1 MKYQI
6 VQIKEGRY
14 RIDFREPRSQRS
26 QRKATTA
33 TQRAGGRKETAQA
46 EEAVRQ
52 GKEAAELPNQI
63 AEISWEL
70 EAVEGLCNELVGW
83 MWTHGLL
90 KFLAFNSS
98 ESTIISTFYHF
109 EVMDIV
115 PFVLF
120 FFKVQWL
127 DFILAASSLPHEDEV
142 WKLRHLRQ
150 VEMVTL
156 LAARSALCLKSSLWL
171 KIRYISATRPS
182 AKHGKLFRCSWVNQ
196 SPLTDWS
203 LSWALWQVWCSRKL
217 VHKSSNRALCHVHI
231 RHGPQKRTWGR
242 VSQDGIS
249 WE

>member
-1 MKYQI
+1 MCNSLVRWLKCTPYSG
-6 VQIKEGRY
+6 IKCFQ
-14 RIDFREPRSQRS
+14 D
-26 QRKATTA
+26 
-33 TQRAGGRKETAQA
+33 
-46 EEAVRQ
+46 
-52 GKEAAELPNQI
+52 
-63 AEISWEL
+63 
-70 EAVEGLCNELVGW
+70 
-83 MWTHGLL
+83 MWTACILCKNPRKLETLERTPKTAHMQNVAIYWGIHALCSITAFSWLTFSKQLL
-90 KFLAFNSS
+90 R
-98 ESTIISTFYHF
+98 EYIISIFYHF

-120 FFKVQWL
+120 FKVRWL

-203 LSWALWQVWCSRKL
+203 LSWALRQVWCSRKL

-231 RHGPQKRTWGR
+231 RHGPQKRTWGM